1 MWKCVSVVP
10 RLMVFEGNYGT
21 FLVGFLYAR
30 YRCTGLE
37 LSVDRFYFLIMI
49 NVPSFQCVIVGMPAN
64 DFIKEG
70 ESFFCLSRI
79 VAPDWLYKYLN
90 WTLKGLVIRN
100 IFWPLRFLEEQTGT
114 TESDGHQS
122 KINNRP
128 SLFPVD
134 EQSHSGLVFSPV
146 GTLFI
151 TIFKKGNSFVLTVL
165 HK

>member
-79 VAPDWLYKYLN
+79 VALDWLYKYLN
-90 WTLKGLVIRN
+90 WTLKGLVIG
-100 IFWPLRFLEEQTGT
+100 PLRFPEEQTGT

-128 SLFPVD
+128 SFYFRLTKN
-134 EQSHSGLVFSPV
+134 SHISGLTTHSGLVFFSC
-146 GTLFI
+146 
-151 TIFKKGNSFVLTVL
+151 GNPL
-165 HK
+165 HYHF